1 MTVTPILRMFDD
13 AATRDFYLGF
23 LGFALDWEHRLEPG
37 LPLYMSVT
45 LGAARL
51 HLSQHHGDCCPGGHV
66 RIARPDL
73 AAYRAALAARPYAFA
88 RPDPPERTPWGTR
101 ELTLTD
107 PAGNR
112 LTFVAPEG

>member
-1 MTVTPILRMFDD
+1 MTVTPILRMFDE

-23 LGFALDWEHRLEPG
+23 LGFELEWEYRLEPG
-37 LPLYMSVT
+37 RPLYLSVM
-45 LGAARL
+45 LGEARL

-66 RIARPDL
+66 RILRPDL
-73 AAYRAALAARPYAFA
+73 AAFQKVLAAKPYGFA
-88 RPDPPERTPWGTR
+88 RPGPPERKPWGTH

-112 LTFVAPEG
+112 LTFVAPEV